1 MKMTDFKTLTN
12 VLTNTDQA
20 VQLGVKENV
29 THKKEENEKNK

>member
-20 VQLGVKENV
+20 VQLGAKENV